1 MSNSC
6 RCWHVCITHVLQPLF
21 AFWMKSEH
29 YDFFCKWLEFQT
41 GYVLSL
47 NSKHCFSLGN
57 SVKMP
62 RMTQRYA
69 TITMNNDSKRC
80 IILTIYTCSSTK
92 LDPVTWLKKKITRI
106 CAYWICHNCSDPC
119 CCAGDVVF
127 ALNCIIWKP

>member
-1 MSNSC
+1 
-6 RCWHVCITHVLQPLF
+6 
-21 AFWMKSEH
+21 
-29 YDFFCKWLEFQT
+29 
-41 GYVLSL
+41 
-47 NSKHCFSLGN
+47 
-57 SVKMP
+57 MP

-69 TITMNNDSKRC
+69 TITMDNDSKRC

-127 ALNCIIWKP
+127 ALNCII